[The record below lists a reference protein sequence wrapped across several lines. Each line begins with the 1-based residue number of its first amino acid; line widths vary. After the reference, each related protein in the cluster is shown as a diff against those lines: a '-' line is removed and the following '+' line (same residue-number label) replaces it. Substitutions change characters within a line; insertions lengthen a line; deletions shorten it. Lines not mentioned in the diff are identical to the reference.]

1 MLERTILN
9 NIDAQFLHLR
19 ALPGITTDGAID
31 RIRRRVPGTLIDKD
45 FFFNLFAA
53 TPGGRMGVYA
63 NDITK

>member
-1 MLERTILN
+1 LERIILN

-19 ALPGITTDGAID
+19 ALPGITADGA
-31 RIRRRVPGTLIDKD
+31 IRRRVPGTLIDKD
-45 FFFNLFAA
+45 FFFNVFAA